1 MARDVVAATE
11 EDFGL
16 GTLRARLEDKLK
28 KQENSLCHLGQGI
41 TELDRLSRAIYPFF
55 PEQPPSSVSKADPE
69 LADLLKAEQTK
80 AQSLALQV
88 QTLTQELESLKSSQP
103 ASPQLASELTLAKQ
117 TNSRLLQ
124 DLEASKAEL
133 KSLKATEKTVKR
145 NVRSLEKNFEQLST
159 MYNQA
164 IEQKNALRADSLE
177 LEKALREKDSVIELL
192 ERKVKETEEDAAAAT
207 RNLANA
213 NAVYVAGRASF
224 PGSRVKKAGRQL
236 VKVLE
241 PQPYSHRL
249 SLRSSSDLAQL
260 LRKGKRRTSVDG
272 TE

>member
-1 MARDVVAATE
+1 MARDA

-16 GTLRARLEDKLK
+16 GGLRERLEGKLRT
-28 KQENSLCHLGQGI
+28 QGSCLSHLSEGI

-55 PEQPPSSVSKADPE
+55 PEPPTSSAPKADPE
-69 LADLLKAEQTK
+69 LSELLKAEQEK
-80 AQSLALQV
+80 AQKLAFQV
-88 QTLTQELESLKSSQP
+88 ETLTRELETLKSSQQ
-103 ASPQLASELTLAKQ
+103 ANPQSVAELTQVKQ

-164 IEQKNALRADSLE
+164 IEQKNALKADSVE

-192 ERKVKETEEDAAAAT
+192 ERKVKETEEDAETAA

-260 LRKGKRRTSVDG
+260 LRKGKRRISVDG